1 MISLT
6 EGLLQA
12 WCAGLDGFRHAAGD
26 RLAGSGGAAWCI
38 PFKPFT
44 AVKTIK
50 REAKRRPA
58 MFDETVF
65 ACRGPCLAAREAEP
79 LGNGL
84 LRGVFGSGDYFVM
97 ASMTEKNRLPV
108 AVGSVRSP

>member
-6 EGLLQA
+6 GGLLQA

-38 PFKPFT
+38 PFKAFT

-50 REAKRRPA
+50 REARPRPTV
-58 MFDETVF
+58 FDETVF
-65 ACRGPCLAAREAEP
+65 ACGGPCLAVREAEP
-79 LGNGL
+79 LENSF
-84 LRGVFGSGDYFVM
+84 LRGVVGSGDYFVM